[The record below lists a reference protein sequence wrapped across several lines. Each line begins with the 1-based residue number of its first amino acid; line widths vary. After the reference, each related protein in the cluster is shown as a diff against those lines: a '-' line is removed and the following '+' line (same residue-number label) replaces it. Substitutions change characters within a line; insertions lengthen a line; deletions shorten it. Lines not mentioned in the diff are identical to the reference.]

1 MKKLFGKKKK
11 TVVLLYIEDV
21 ITATPP
27 KRTFGREGFDLM
39 EILDFLED
47 LYEDDGKVDGILL
60 RLDTPGGTAGAS
72 EELARSIELVKKKK
86 NVPVVA
92 SIGDICCS
100 GGYMTACVADAIYAN
115 GQSLTGSI
123 GTILQIPNY
132 KGLAEKLGVTT
143 VTIKSGK
150 MKDLGNPVRDMT
162 EEERAYLEQIAKSGH
177 DLFKKFVSERC
188 PEITNPEEMMDGRPV
203 DALMALDNH
212 LIDGIGTYYEA
223 YRHLLE
229 RMGVESFD
237 DVKEVYI
244 KRKKGL
250 LTRLFSNLSLLPT
263 SLTDTI
269 QQTLDFSTVSKR

>member
-11 TVVLLYIEDV
+11 TVALLYIEDV

-27 KRTFGREGFDLM
+27 KQMLGREGFDLM

-47 LYEDDGKVDGILL
+47 LYEDDGKVDGLLL

-72 EELARSIELVKKKK
+72 EELARSIERVKKKK
-86 NVPVVA
+86 NIPVVA

-143 VTIKSGK
+143 VTIKSGR

-162 EEERAYLEQIAKSGH
+162 EEERAYLQEIAKSGH
-177 DLFKKFVSERC
+177 DLFKKFVSKRR
-188 PEITNPEEMMDGRPV
+188 PEIRNPEEMMDGRPV
-203 DALMALDNH
+203 DAVLALENH

-244 KRKKGL
+244 KRKKGIL
-250 LTRLFSNLSLLPT
+250 ARLFGNISLLPA
-263 SLTDTI
+263 SLAETL
-269 QQTLDFSTVSKR
+269 QQTLGFSPIGKR